1 MNTNTLNILKARKR
15 RFWNFTRMMLVS
27 LMSTA
32 LICTAQTMQSGI
44 SVELAPTSSAVAVP
58 DADSQNA
65 LIVTVTDTGRLYFGI
80 TPVTPDLLAEELKGH
95 LFQHGR
101 NLYIKADARAP
112 YAYVV
117 KVLDVAHNADISTVT
132 LLTTQQK
139 AKQAGTV
146 SLPQGIEMQM
156 ARSSTA
162 ARK

>member
-1 MNTNTLNILKARKR
+1 
-15 RFWNFTRMMLVS
+15 
-27 LMSTA
+27 
-32 LICTAQTMQSGI
+32 
-44 SVELAPTSSAVAVP
+44 
-58 DADSQNA
+58 
-65 LIVTVTDTGRLYFGI
+65 
-80 TPVTPDLLAEELKGH
+80 
-95 LFQHGR
+95 
-101 NLYIKADARAP
+101 
-112 YAYVV
+112 V